1 MAEERQDESRSAR
14 RCVVIC
20 GTSVY
25 LMSIEAGLAALP
37 GMEVVRLN
45 PHLPNAEVRILAL
58 SPDVVIVERS
68 DNHADLARTLL
79 NHGLSL
85 VEVDANE
92 NTVTL
97 LNGRRVPISEIG
109 DMVRVISESKLVN
122 VG

>member
-1 MAEERQDESRSAR
+1 MSHVQR
-14 RCVVIC
+14 VVIW

-58 SPDVVIVERS
+58 SPDVVIVEQRS

-109 DMVRVISESKLVN
+109 DMVRVIGESKLVN